1 MRFHETVHGV
11 WFDDLDA
18 FQILHN
24 VRYLL
29 IFERTIGGFWQH
41 LGWGSPLDAIVDPN
55 ANPDQY
61 HLVRTNHIEYIRPVR
76 GVGNVRCR
84 IWVDR
89 LGQTSVT
96 FGFAVLP
103 LDEDEPFATGT
114 RVLVRVDSET
124 QQPVPWTD
132 GFRVA
137 LSPYTKSPDA
147 ASRSDPR

>member
-29 IFERTIGGFWQH
+29 ILERTVGAFWQAR
-41 LGWGSPLDAIVDPN
+41 GWGSPLDAILSPEE
-55 ANPDQY
+55 NPDQY
-61 HLVRTNHIEYIRPVR
+61 HLVRSNHIDYHAPVR

-84 IWVDR
+84 IWVER
-89 LGQTSVT
+89 MGRTSLT

-103 LDEDEPFATGT
+103 MDEDRPYATGQ
-114 RVLVRVDSET
+114 RVLVRVDPEARK
-124 QQPVPWTD
+124 PVPWTD
-132 GFRVA
+132 AFRA
-137 LSPYTKSPDA
+137 AMAPYQRDA
-147 ASRSDPR
+147 DAT